1 MGVRTKLCMGKKK
14 KKEENYLRN
23 LLPTSKIKLL
33 AAPKVY
39 IRTNKAEKKYRV

>member
-14 KKEENYLRN
+14 RKENYLRN
-23 LLPTSKIKLL
+23 VLPTSKMKLL

-39 IRTNKAEKKYRV
+39 IRTNKAEKKYIV